1 MEPHRTAHL
10 EASIDTMSIHA
21 PRRAAARWSL
31 LVAAAFAFSAVGLL
45 VAPAPAFAWSSNAYS
60 SADESKLVALT
71 NQARAS
77 AGLSALK
84 VDGALTSI
92 ARWRSKDMSVRNYFD
107 HKIPSPPGGNVFG
120 EMDRRGYCYHV
131 AGENIGWNNYPDSSA
146 TQVIQSDFMKSSP
159 HRANILGKSW
169 DHIGIGAYKDSSG
182 NHFWTVLFADTC
194 GSSPKPTPK
203 PAPRPT
209 PRPAPRATPRPTPRP
224 TPKPT
229 AAPAASPTEPATEP
243 PAPTDLPTGPPF
255 DAATPTGNGAID
267 GSPAEGTPGAGAPG
281 ANTTPGGDSN
291 AAAAMTFRVVDPPVP
306 QGLFET
312 IVGGVAGFFLGG

>member
-1 MEPHRTAHL
+1 M
-10 EASIDTMSIHA
+10 
-21 PRRAAARWSL
+21 
-31 LVAAAFAFSAVGLL
+31 LVAAAFAFSGVGLL
-45 VAPAPAFAWSSNAYS
+45 VAPPSAFAWSSNAFS

-84 VDGALTSI
+84 VDGTLASI
-92 ARWRSKDMSVRNYFD
+92 ARWRSKDMSDRNYFD
-107 HKIPSPPGGNVFG
+107 HKIPNPPGGNVFG

-131 AGENIGWNNYPDSSA
+131 AGENIGWNTYPDSSA
-146 TQVIQSDFMKSSP
+146 TQSIQAMFMGSP
-159 HRANILGKSW
+159 GHKANILGKAW

-182 NHFWTVLFADTC
+182 KHFWTVLFADTC

-203 PAPRPT
+203 PTPRPT
-209 PRPAPRATPRPTPRP
+209 PKPEPRATPRPTARP

-229 AAPAASPTEPATEP
+229 PKPRTVPTASPTAPATET

-255 DAATPTGNGAID
+255 DTANPTD
-267 GSPAEGTPGAGAPG
+267 GSIDASPADGTPGPGVPGDGAAPG
-281 ANTTPGGDSN
+281 DGSN
-291 AAAAMTFRVVDPPVP
+291 AAGAQTFRVVDPPMP

-312 IVGGVAGFFLGG
+312 IVGGVAGFFIGS